1 MRQEKELKAIRW
13 KVRNKHDPICRQPD
27 QVENFNKFE
36 KGKRSY
42 LEHIHRIKFKIK
54 NITELLQ

>member
-36 KGKRSY
+36 R
-42 LEHIHRIKFKIK
+42 
-54 NITELLQ
+54 